1 MASPRAVSLARVAF
15 SSFPRYLRTERQGP
29 PDSPLPA
36 TNGRQPD
43 EPRRPAPARPPILS
57 AYRHS
62 GLSRPVRT
70 GQRQSCCFF
79 QICNASCRSRAP
91 RSWSFSFLATIPN
104 IRKELASSSDWPAE
118 RFSSSAFPARA
129 SASLHL
135 PRASWIRPARF
146 RRLPRAFPHAVGLP
160 DGQATP
166 CRRNSPPLYPYGHD
180 NLAAREGCDSA
191 FF

>member
-15 SSFPRYLRTERQGP
+15 SSSPRYLRTERQGP

-43 EPRRPAPARPPILS
+43 EPRRPAPARPPVLS

-91 RSWSFSFLATIPN
+91 RSWSFSFLATIPISARSWLLLLTGQRN
-104 IRKELASSSDWPAE
+104 GSRRALFRPEPFLPPREAE
-118 RFSSSAFPARA
+118 GPM
-129 SASLHL
+129 
-135 PRASWIRPARF
+135 
-146 RRLPRAFPHAVGLP
+146 
-160 DGQATP
+160 
-166 CRRNSPPLYPYGHD
+166 
-180 NLAAREGCDSA
+180 REMRSVVSA
-191 FF
+191 FFAFFVFLLIYGMTVPGHALSMMPIGTFNLR